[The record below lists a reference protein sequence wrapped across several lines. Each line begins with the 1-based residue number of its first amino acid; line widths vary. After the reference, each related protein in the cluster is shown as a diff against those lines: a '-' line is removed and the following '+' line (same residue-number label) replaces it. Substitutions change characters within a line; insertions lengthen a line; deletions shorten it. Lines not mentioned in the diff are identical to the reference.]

1 MKNNVTVTA
10 KTDLKAFRQQRKR
23 EVAAMLSKSGKICRD
38 AVGVYFRWLA
48 QFTPPSI
55 GQVELSSQTPGAD
68 IYERPAMLLPIAIA
82 RGGKELAAD
91 KAALA
96 QGYSWKVV
104 GKKKTEYF
112 KGRGKNGEIPPAV
125 KKARHIVNRGLL
137 RWAFVGVLPNVGV
150 AIPTVMRQLAAA
162 KKGKNLKKNE
172 NSVAT
177 ATLVE
182 GAKELIIRVRQ
193 HMYSAG
199 KGSWY
204 SLAARK
210 AEERHDE
217 YLQIMLSKFGKVKK
231 R

>member
-1 MKNNVTVTA
+1 MKEPIKITA

-38 AVGVYFRWLA
+38 AVGRYFYMLA
-48 QFTPPSI
+48 RFTPPSI
-55 GQVELSSQTPGAD
+55 GQETLASKVPGVD

-82 RGGKELAAD
+82 RGGKDLAAD

-112 KGRGKNGEIPPAV
+112 KGRGRDGQVPPAV

-150 AIPTVMRQLAAA
+150 AIPTEMRQLAAA
-162 KKGKNLKKNE
+162 KRGKNLKKNE
-172 NSVAT
+172 NAVAT

-182 GAKELIIRVRQ
+182 APGELIVRVRQ
-193 HMYSAG
+193 HMYAAG
-199 KGSWY
+199 KGAWY
-204 SLAARK
+204 SMAARK
-210 AEERHDE
+210 AESYHDE
-217 YLQIMLSKFGKVKK
+217 WLIRQLARFGKAKK

>member
-1 MKNNVTVTA
+1 MKEPIKITA
-10 KTDLKAFRQQRKR
+10 KTDLKTFRQQRKR
-23 EVAAMLSKSGKICRD
+23 EVAARLSRGGKICRD

-48 QFTPPSI
+48 QFAPPSI
-55 GQVELSSQTPGAD
+55 GQETLASKVTGVD

-82 RGGKELAAD
+82 RGGKDLAAD

-96 QGYSWKVV
+96 QGYSWKVTRK
-104 GKKKTEYF
+104 GKTEYF
-112 KGRGKNGEIPPAV
+112 KGRGRDGQVPPAV

-150 AIPTVMRQLAAA
+150 AVPVVMRQLAAA

-172 NSVAT
+172 NAVAT
-177 ATLVE
+177 ATLIE

-204 SLAARK
+204 SLAAAK
-210 AEERHDE
+210 AEQRHDE

-231 R
+231 K